1 MIKIETSVVI
11 NRPVEEVF
19 EFTDNVENAQQWQSE
34 LSESEYTSEPPVQ
47 VGTTVRQARQYLGRR
62 FESTWE
68 ITEYEPNRK
77 VRFKATSGPIPFEG
91 EVTLDSV
98 EGGTKYTVVIE
109 AEPGGFF
116 KLAEPIVA
124 RTTQREWETNVATLK
139 DLLEARA

>member
-1 MIKIETSVVI
+1 MIRIETSVVI

-34 LSESEYTSEPPVQ
+34 LSESVYTSEPPVQ

-68 ITEYEPNRK
+68 ITEHEPNRK
-77 VRFKATSGPIPFEG
+77 VRFKATSGPIQFEG
-91 EVTLDSV
+91 EATYDSV

-109 AEPGGFF
+109 GEPGGFF

-124 RTTQREWETNVATLK
+124 RTIQREWETNVATLK
-139 DLLEARA
+139 DILEAGA